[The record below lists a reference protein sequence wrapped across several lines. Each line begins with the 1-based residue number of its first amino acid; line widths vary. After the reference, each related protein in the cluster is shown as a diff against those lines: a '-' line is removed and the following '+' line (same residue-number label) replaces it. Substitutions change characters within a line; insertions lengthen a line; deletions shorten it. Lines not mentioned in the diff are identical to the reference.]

1 MNSFVLFADSLN
13 HLFFTCAFAC
23 MERIFLASR
32 ILGFQFS
39 FSFLLDL
46 YHHLHREV
54 AVNTLKKHSSLEA
67 LVAAQLAFSLGLKS
81 FILEGGYLVV
91 IRISDS
97 LLQVIGGSLP
107 SSRIPS
113 LPSLPFI
120 PFFILGK
127 LRRLICI
134 KINYPLLCL
143 PCGLSGHR

>member
-1 MNSFVLFADSLN
+1 
-13 HLFFTCAFAC
+13 

-32 ILGFQFS
+32 LLGFQFS

-46 YHHLHREV
+46 YSHLSWEV
-54 AVNTLKKHSSLEA
+54 AANTLKKHSSLEA

-91 IRISDS
+91 IRISGS
-97 LLQVIGGSLP
+97 LLRVIGGSLP

-113 LPSLPFI
+113 LPSLPSLPSI

-134 KINYPLLCL
+134 KICL
-143 PCGLSGHR
+143 PCGLLGHR